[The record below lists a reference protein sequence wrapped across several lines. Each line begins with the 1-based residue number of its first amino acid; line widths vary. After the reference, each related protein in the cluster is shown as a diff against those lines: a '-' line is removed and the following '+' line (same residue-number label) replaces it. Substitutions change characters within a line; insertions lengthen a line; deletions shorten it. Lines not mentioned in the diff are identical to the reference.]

1 MKTQLPVCSSNFKHL
16 NITTETL
23 LAMIVI
29 VNLFDFYRFVISNIW
44 VFEHARINVCLFLS
58 GVMPV

>member
-16 NITTETL
+16 NITKETL

-29 VNLFDFYRFVISNIW
+29 VNLFDFYRFVIGNI
-44 VFEHARINVCLFLS
+44 
-58 GVMPV
+58 